1 VREWAIQEVCVKEPK
16 IEREKALDLVEI
28 KGIYR
33 AAALAEG

>member
-1 VREWAIQEVCVKEPK
+1 MREWRCDKVWAKPPK

-33 AAALAEG
+33 ARALAEG